1 VPEVQRFKLAVAN
14 HVETLLNRDEDD
26 AWDKFPDADE
36 GDDYNDARWNWVV
49 ENLSVLADEPFINTY
64 VKMRYNA
71 PVKEPFP
78 EALFEDCQRVY
89 DIWVAKGNEGP
100 EGQVCVVLRLDTFNI
115 VSLCIF
121 LFTGA
126 HGYSGSQRQDSPLDP
141 WRCPQVRCIRE
152 DAKELL

>member
-1 VPEVQRFKLAVAN
+1 MSGMPDTVVMGYLDEVILGDLSVAGFKKKCQKYKCTQRFKLAVAN
-14 HVETLLNRDEDD
+14 HVETLLNRDQDD
-26 AWDKFPDADE
+26 AWDNFPDSDE

-89 DIWVAKGNEGP
+89 NALVVKG
-100 EGQVCVVLRLDTFNI
+100 Q
-115 VSLCIF
+115 
-121 LFTGA
+121 
-126 HGYSGSQRQDSPLDP
+126 
-141 WRCPQVRCIRE
+141 
-152 DAKELL
+152 